1 MELASTLEAGS
12 EHPIAHAFNVPH
24 ALFVNNSQ
32 VVPGC
37 GVMGDIEDQH
47 YRLGLFEFALDAQ
60 NAACTQPPGSGHW
73 ILLSKNRQPMAWFC
87 LQDNPRAESSAVV
100 NKMHQQGIRTAVFT
114 GDRSMSAESIRE
126 LFAVLDIRTGMSPQD
141 KVAALRELQQSACVM
156 MVGDGINDTAAMA
169 AADTSLA
176 VTPRDSFVQNSA
188 DATLLNGSLMMLPAI
203 LVFARKCRA
212 IIRQNVAW
220 SVVYNFTVIPFTLMG
235 LVPPWLAA
243 LGMSLSSVL
252 VVSNAGRLRW
262 MER

>member
-1 MELASTLEAGS
+1 
-12 EHPIAHAFNVPH
+12 
-24 ALFVNNSQ
+24 
-32 VVPGC
+32 VPGC
-37 GVMGDIEDQH
+37 GVMGDIEGQH

-60 NAACTQPPGSGHW
+60 NAACTQPLGSGHW
-73 ILLSKNRQPMAWFC
+73 ILLSKNRQAMAWFC

-114 GDRSMSAESIRE
+114 GDRSMSAERIRE

-141 KVAALRELQQSACVM
+141 KVDALRELQQSARVM